1 MLNNWFK
8 IYVYNS
14 KKNKVYFLL
23 TILCLAIG
31 ITAVLL
37 SSLYLKEEKS
47 FDQWNENK
55 TSIYL
60 VENSGGKVRLNRYPF
75 ALVTKLKEDYQV
87 IEDYLMYSTYSEEIV
102 VYKDKEERS
111 KKVLNSSQ
119 GFFDFFPYPL
129 VYGTKQSVFQH
140 PNEVVLE
147 QEKAAVLFGQGVNPV
162 GEQLKINEEL
172 YTVVGVYAIGHR
184 RSSFMPEIV
193 RNTYQF
199 LSAEEQTTWDQQG
212 DNLLLKT
219 AKKQETAAAIKA
231 LYLKYY
237 YEPWAARSDVSLA
250 DFLKQVEGVF
260 GTDFYLESLDQLH
273 LQSEKSIASSI
284 PETVINSKMLKIILG
299 LSGLML
305 LLSLFNYVNLSL
317 SQTLSRAKEVG
328 VRKVLGGV
336 KGSII
341 KQSLYETTI
350 TVCIAFVLSVF
361 LFLWLLPFANSYLD
375 INIVVQWSDM
385 VLLFVGSY
393 FLILLIAGL
402 IPAFYIA
409 QYRVLKVLKGD
420 FNRSRSGSFIK
431 NTFLVIQFAI
441 ACWFI
446 VGTYMVYKQA
456 HYMATK
462 DLGFSGDQVIS
473 FPFLADVK
481 DGSKAQKYEAFKQEA
496 LQVKGVEQVAVAGV
510 EYGGTG
516 GLGSVFMFRQEEEKE
531 DLVAFMM
538 KAEADYFEMMNIQ
551 LKEGRFL
558 DRALASDS
566 IQNVLINESLL
577 RATGETRMEDVKLN
591 GITVV
596 GVLKDFHTGEL
607 EYPITPLMFSLPK
620 ATDHYFSS
628 VTMEVDVTQMET
640 LVPALEKLW
649 NTFNPVAKEPFSY
662 EFVDQK
668 FAKTF
673 EKIKAQKQILL
684 GLSLIVI
691 FIALFGLFAV
701 SSFTI
706 GTRLKEVAIRKV
718 LGASTGE
725 LIQKLS
731 YQYLI
736 YCIIGFV
743 VAVFPSYYLLNAWLS
758 EYTYRIEISY
768 DVYAVCLILIVVLT
782 LLIVVSRAY
791 QATRLNVLNYIKYE

>member
-8 IYVYNS
+8 IYVYHS

-47 FDQWNENK
+47 FDQWNENR

-60 VENSGGKVRLNRYPF
+60 VGNSGGKVVMNQHPF
-75 ALVTKLKEDYQV
+75 ALVDKLQEEYQV
-87 IEDYLMYSTYSEEIV
+87 MEDYLLYSNYSEEII

-111 KKVLNSSQ
+111 EKVFKSSQ
-119 GFFDFFPYPL
+119 RFFDFFPYPL

-147 QEKAAVLFGQGVNPV
+147 QEKAAVLFGKGVNPV
-162 GEQLKINEEL
+162 GEQLKIKEEL

-193 RNTYQF
+193 LNTYQF
-199 LSAEEQTTWDQQG
+199 LSIDQQTIW
-212 DNLLLKT
+212 DRPAHNLLLKT

-231 LYLKYY
+231 LYLNYY
-237 YEPWAARSDVSLA
+237 YEPLAARSNMSLA
-250 DFLKQVEGVF
+250 DFLKQYEGII
-260 GTDFYLESLDQLH
+260 GMDILLEPLDQLH

-284 PETVINSKMLKIILG
+284 PEPVVNSKMLNIILG
-299 LSGLML
+299 LSSLML
-305 LLSLFNYVNLSL
+305 LLSLFNYVNLAL

-336 KGSII
+336 KRSII

-350 TVCIAFVLSVF
+350 TVCIAFVLSIF
-361 LFLWLLPFANSYLD
+361 LFLWLLPFANSYLN
-375 INIVVQWSDM
+375 INIVVQWGDM
-385 VLLFVGSY
+385 ALLFVGSY

-473 FPFLADVK
+473 FPFLADVN
-481 DGSKAQKYEAFKQEA
+481 DGSKAQKYEVFKQEA
-496 LQVKGVEQVAVAGV
+496 LQIKGVEQVAVAGV
-510 EYGGTG
+510 EYASMGGASTA
-516 GLGSVFMFRQEEEKE
+516 LFFNHKEKE
-531 DLVAFMM
+531 HLIALEM
-538 KAEADYFEMMNIQ
+538 KAEANYFEMMGIQ

-558 DRALASDS
+558 DRALANDS
-566 IQNVLINESLL
+566 IENILINESLL
-577 RATGETRMEDVKLN
+577 NIVGETSIEDLKVANK
-591 GITVV
+591 TVV
-596 GVLKDFHTGEL
+596 GVLRDFHTGGL
-607 EYPITPLMFSLPK
+607 EYSITPLIFSLPK
-620 ATDHYFSS
+620 ATDNYFFN
-628 VTMEVDVTQMET
+628 VTMKVDVTQMET
-640 LVPALEKLW
+640 LAPALEKLW
-649 NTFNPVAKEPFSY
+649 DTFNPEAREPFSY

-673 EKIKAQKQILL
+673 EKINTQKQILL

-725 LIQKLS
+725 LIKKLS

-736 YCIIGFV
+736 YCVIGFG
-743 VAVFPSYYLLNAWLS
+743 VAVYPSYYLLNAWLS
-758 EYTYRIEISY
+758 DYTYRIEISY
-768 DVYAVCLILIVVLT
+768 EVYVVCLILIVILT

-791 QATRLNVLNYIKYE
+791 QATRVNVLKYIKYE

>member
-8 IYVYNS
+8 IYIYNS

-60 VENSGGKVRLNRYPF
+60 VENSGGKVTMNRHPF
-75 ALVTKLKEDYQV
+75 ALVAKLKEEYHL
-87 IEDYLMYSTYSEEIV
+87 IEDYLMYSNYSEEIV

-111 KKVLNSSQ
+111 DKVLNSSQ
-119 GFFDFFPYPL
+119 RFFDFFPYPL

-147 QEKAAVLFGQGVNPV
+147 QEKAALLFGKGVNPV
-162 GEQLKINEEL
+162 GEQLKIKEEL

-193 RNTYQF
+193 CNTYQF
-199 LSAEEQTTWDQQG
+199 LSVDQQTIW
-212 DNLLLKT
+212 DRPAHNLLLKT
-219 AKKQETAAAIKA
+219 AKKQETAAAIKT

-237 YEPWAARSDVSLA
+237 YEPMAARSNVSLA
-250 DFLKQVEGVF
+250 DFVKQYEGII
-260 GTDFYLESLDQLH
+260 GMDIHLEPLDQLH
-273 LQSEKSIASSI
+273 FQSDKPIASSI
-284 PETVINSKMLKIILG
+284 PEPVVNSKMLNIILG

-350 TVCIAFVLSVF
+350 TVCIAFVLSIF
-361 LFLWLLPFANSYLD
+361 LFLWLLPFANSYLN

-385 VLLFVGSY
+385 VFLFVGSY

-402 IPAFYIA
+402 VPAFYIA

-473 FPFLADVK
+473 FPFLTDVN
-481 DGSKAQKYEAFKQEA
+481 DGSKTQKYEVFKQEA
-496 LQVKGVEQVAVAGV
+496 LQIKGIEQVAVSGV
-510 EYGGTG
+510 EYASMGGAG
-516 GLGSVFMFRQEEEKE
+516 IFNFFRHKDKE
-531 DLVAFMM
+531 NLIAFMM

-558 DRALASDS
+558 DRALANDS
-566 IQNVLINESLL
+566 IENVLINESLL
-577 RATGETRMEDVKLN
+577 NIVGETSIKDLKVANK
-591 GITVV
+591 TVV
-596 GVLKDFHTGEL
+596 GVLKDFHTAGL
-607 EYPITPLMFSLPK
+607 ENSITPLMFSLPN
-620 ATDHYFSS
+620 ATEYYFFN
-628 VTMEVDVTQMET
+628 VTMKVDVTQMET
-640 LVPALEKLW
+640 LAPALEKLW
-649 NTFNPVAKEPFSY
+649 DTFNPEAREPFSY

-684 GLSLIVI
+684 GLCLIVI

-718 LGASTGE
+718 LGASTRE

-743 VAVFPSYYLLNAWLS
+743 LAVFPSYYLLNAWLS

-768 DVYAVCLILIVVLT
+768 DVYVVCLILIVVLT
-782 LLIVVSRAY
+782 LFIVVSRAY
-791 QATRLNVLNYIKYE
+791 QATRVNVLKYIKYE

>member
-8 IYVYNS
+8 IYVYHS

-47 FDQWNENK
+47 FDQWNENR

-60 VENSGGKVRLNRYPF
+60 VGNSGGKVVMNQHPF
-75 ALVTKLKEDYQV
+75 ALVDKLQEEYQV
-87 IEDYLMYSTYSEEIV
+87 MEDYLLYSNYSEEII

-111 KKVLNSSQ
+111 EKVFKSSQ
-119 GFFDFFPYPL
+119 RFFDFFPYPL

-147 QEKAAVLFGQGVNPV
+147 QEKAAVLFGKGVNPV
-162 GEQLKINEEL
+162 GEQLKIKEEL

-193 RNTYQF
+193 LNTYQF
-199 LSAEEQTTWDQQG
+199 LSIDQQTIW
-212 DNLLLKT
+212 DRPAHNLLLKT

-231 LYLKYY
+231 LYLNYY
-237 YEPWAARSDVSLA
+237 YEPLAARSNMILA
-250 DFLKQVEGVF
+250 DFLKQYEGII
-260 GTDFYLESLDQLH
+260 GMDILLEPLDQLH

-284 PETVINSKMLKIILG
+284 PEPVVNSKMLNIILG
-299 LSGLML
+299 LSSLML
-305 LLSLFNYVNLSL
+305 LLSLFNYVNLAL

-336 KGSII
+336 KRSII

-350 TVCIAFVLSVF
+350 TVCIAFVLSIF
-361 LFLWLLPFANSYLD
+361 LFLWLLPFANSYLN
-375 INIVVQWSDM
+375 INIVVQWGDM
-385 VLLFVGSY
+385 ALLFVGSY

-473 FPFLADVK
+473 FPFLADVN
-481 DGSKAQKYEAFKQEA
+481 DGSKAQKYEVFKQEA
-496 LQVKGVEQVAVAGV
+496 LQIKGVEQVAVAGV
-510 EYGGTG
+510 EYASMGGASTA
-516 GLGSVFMFRQEEEKE
+516 LFFNHKEKE
-531 DLVAFMM
+531 HLIALEM
-538 KAEADYFEMMNIQ
+538 KAEANYFEMMGIQ

-558 DRALASDS
+558 DRALANDS
-566 IQNVLINESLL
+566 IENILINESLL
-577 RATGETRMEDVKLN
+577 NIVGETSIEDLKVANK
-591 GITVV
+591 TVV
-596 GVLKDFHTGEL
+596 GVLRDFHTGGL
-607 EYPITPLMFSLPK
+607 EYSITPLIFSLPK
-620 ATDHYFSS
+620 ATDNYFSN
-628 VTMEVDVTQMET
+628 VTMKVDVTQMET
-640 LVPALEKLW
+640 LAPALEKLW
-649 NTFNPVAKEPFSY
+649 DTFNPEAREPFSY

-673 EKIKAQKQILL
+673 EKIDTQKQILL

-725 LIQKLS
+725 LIKKLS

-736 YCIIGFV
+736 YCVIGFG
-743 VAVFPSYYLLNAWLS
+743 VAAYPSYYLLNAWLS
-758 EYTYRIEISY
+758 DYAYRIEISY
-768 DVYAVCLILIVVLT
+768 EVYVVCLILIVILT

-791 QATRLNVLNYIKYE
+791 QATRVNVLKYIKYE

>member
-75 ALVTKLKEDYQV
+75 ALVTKLKEDYHV

-147 QEKAAVLFGQGVNPV
+147 QEKAAVLFGKGVNPV
-162 GEQLKINEEL
+162 GEQLKIKEEL

-193 RNTYQF
+193 LNTYQF
-199 LSAEEQTTWDQQG
+199 LSVEEQTIWDQQG

-219 AKKQETAAAIKA
+219 AKKQETTAAIKA

-237 YEPWAARSDVSLA
+237 YEPWAARSDMSLA
-250 DFLKQVEGVF
+250 VFLKQLEGVF
-260 GTDFYLESLDQLH
+260 GTDFYLEPLDQLH

-284 PETVINSKMLKIILG
+284 PEPVVNSKMLNIILG
-299 LSGLML
+299 LSSLML
-305 LLSLFNYVNLSL
+305 LLSLFNYVNLAL

-336 KGSII
+336 KRSII

-350 TVCIAFVLSVF
+350 TVCIAFVLSIF
-361 LFLWLLPFANSYLD
+361 LFLWLLPFANFYLN
-375 INIVVQWSDM
+375 INIVVQWGDM
-385 VLLFVGSY
+385 ALLFVGSY

-473 FPFLADVK
+473 FPFLADVN

-496 LQVKGVEQVAVAGV
+496 LQIKGVEQVAVAGV
-510 EYGGTG
+510 EYAGTG
-516 GLGSVFMFRQEEEKE
+516 GLGSILMFRQEEKE

-538 KAEADYFEMMNIQ
+538 QADADYFEMMNIQ
-551 LKEGRFL
+551 LEEGRFL

-577 RATGETRMEDVKLN
+577 RATGESRMEDVKLRD
-591 GITVV
+591 ITVV
-596 GVLKDFHTGEL
+596 GVLRDFHTGGL
-607 EYPITPLMFSLPK
+607 EYSITPLIFSLPK
-620 ATDHYFSS
+620 ATDNYFSN
-628 VTMEVDVTQMET
+628 VTMKVDVTQMET
-640 LVPALEKLW
+640 LAPALEKLW
-649 NTFNPVAKEPFSY
+649 DTFNPEAREPFSY

-673 EKIKAQKQILL
+673 EKIDTQKQILL

-725 LIQKLS
+725 LIKKLS

-736 YCIIGFV
+736 YCVIGFG
-743 VAVFPSYYLLNAWLS
+743 VAVYPSYYLLNAWLS
-758 EYTYRIEISY
+758 DYTYRIEISY
-768 DVYAVCLILIVVLT
+768 DVYVVCLILIVILT

-791 QATRLNVLNYIKYE
+791 QATRVNVLKYIKYE